1 MMNFPLPYSLPLRSS
16 ILFDENELLSSLL
29 RKGKNR
35 KGSTPYANR
44 RNRKR
49 KNRTKRK

>member
-1 MMNFPLPYSLPLRSS
+1 MNFPLPYSLPLRSS
-16 ILFDENELLSSLL
+16 ILFDEYELLSSLSH
-29 RKGKNR
+29 KGKNR
-35 KGSTPYANR
+35 KGSTPYVNR

>member
-1 MMNFPLPYSLPLRSS
+1 MNIPLLYSMPLRCHTS
-16 ILFDENELLSSLL
+16 FDNHEYL
-29 RKGKNR
+29 RTFSRMRKNR

-49 KNRTKRK
+49 KNRIKRK

>member
-1 MMNFPLPYSLPLRSS
+1 MNLPLLYSMPLRCHTSFDYLERSRTFS
-16 ILFDENELLSSLL
+16 RM
-29 RKGKNR
+29 RKDR

>member
-1 MMNFPLPYSLPLRSS
+1 MIFSLPYSLPLRSS
-16 ILFDENELLSSLL
+16 ILFDEYELLSSLSH
-29 RKGKNR
+29 KGKNR

-49 KNRTKRK
+49 KNRIKRK